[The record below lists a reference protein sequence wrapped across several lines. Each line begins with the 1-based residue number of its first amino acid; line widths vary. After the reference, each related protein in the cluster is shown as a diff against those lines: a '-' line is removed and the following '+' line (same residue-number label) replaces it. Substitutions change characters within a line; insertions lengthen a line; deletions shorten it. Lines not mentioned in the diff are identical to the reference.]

1 MCRKSWFEEYLRC
14 PPRGIVMINRL
25 EASLHGMCIHQ
36 IGNAAEDEGVKL
48 SNTIIQPE
56 DEVLDAMMMQY
67 FFDNFK
73 DPEFFHF
80 TFSSGEIELNPVYN
94 FASNIFDDPSSLL
107 EQSVKI
113 ARHLYERS
121 THPNIKSGDLLV
133 SYIEDVLIDDEM
145 VNAVAIFKSESKD
158 AFLKLNHADGNYQID
173 YENGVNIEKLDKAC
187 LIFETEREE
196 GFKLCIID
204 KSNRN
209 KEALYW
215 RDEFL
220 NVKSR
225 EDNYHATTQYISLTK
240 AYVKERL
247 KHEDNTSKI
256 DEADIMHRS
265 KEYLKNVETF
275 DRSEFEDQVFK
286 SEPLRA
292 SFQEFSDDFEAE
304 RQVKLKDNFEISSY
318 AVQKKTKSFRSVIKL
333 DKNFH
338 VYVHGDRSK
347 IERHEDTDGIKYYK
361 LFFETES

>member
-1 MCRKSWFEEYLRC
+1 
-14 PPRGIVMINRL
+14 MINRL
-25 EASLHGMCIHQ
+25 EAKLHSMCIHQ
-36 IGNAAEDEGVKL
+36 VGNAAEDEGIKL
-48 SNTIIQPE
+48 SNTAIAPE
-56 DEVLDAMMMQY
+56 GEYLEGLMMQY

-80 TFSSGEIELNPVYN
+80 TFTSDEVELNPLYN
-94 FASNIFDDPSSLL
+94 YVSNVFDDPDLLL
-107 EQSVKI
+107 EMSVKI
-113 ARHLYERS
+113 ARHLYEKS
-121 THPNIKSGDLLV
+121 SHPNIKSGDLLV
-133 SYIEDVLIDDEM
+133 GYVKDVLIDDEV
-145 VNAVAIFKSESKD
+145 VNAVAIFKSENKD
-158 AFLKLNHADGNYQID
+158 AFLKLNHEDGNYSVDIED
-173 YENGVNIEKLDKAC
+173 GVNIEKLDKAC
-187 LIFETEREE
+187 LIFETERDQ

-215 RDEFL
+215 REEFL

-265 KEYLKNVETF
+265 KEYLKNVERF

-286 SEPLRA
+286 SEPLKA

-304 RQVKLKDNFEISSY
+304 RQVKLKDNFDISTY
-318 AVQKKTKSFRSVIKL
+318 AVNKKTKSFRSVIKL

-347 IERHEDTDGIKYYK
+347 IERSEDVDGTKYYK

>member
-1 MCRKSWFEEYLRC
+1 M
-14 PPRGIVMINRL
+14 VNRL
-25 EASLHGMCIHQ
+25 EAKLHAMCIHQ

-48 SNTIIQPE
+48 SNTIIEPDSE
-56 DEVLDAMMMQY
+56 ELESLMMQY

-80 TFSSGEIELNPVYN
+80 TFTSDEIALNPVYN
-94 FASNIFDDPSSLL
+94 FASNIFDDPSQIL

-113 ARHLYERS
+113 ARHLYEKS
-121 THPNIKSGDLLV
+121 SHPNIKSGDLLTA
-133 SYIEDVLIDDEM
+133 YITDVLIDDEM

-158 AFLKLNHADGNYQID
+158 AFLKLNHEDGNYRID
-173 YENGVNIEKLDKAC
+173 FENGVNIEKLDKAC
-187 LIFETEREE
+187 LIFETEREK
-196 GFKLCIID
+196 GLKLCIID

-247 KHEDNTSKI
+247 KHDDNATKI
-256 DEADIMHRS
+256 DEAEIMHRS

-286 SEPLRA
+286 SEPMKA
-292 SFQEFSDDFEAE
+292 SFQDFSDDFEAE

-338 VYVHGDRSK
+338 VYVHGDRNK
-347 IERHEDTDGIKYYK
+347 IERVEDTDGTKYYK
-361 LFFETES
+361 LYFESET